1 MYVKELYNM
10 DKMKTMIIEATHS
23 TPAVNFGEDGRMLIE
38 GRSLPEDVNK
48 FYKPL
53 IEWIKSL
60 SVETVKLDVNL
71 EYFNS
76 ASAKKM
82 LEMLKT
88 LDVNI
93 RIKSL
98 IINWHYEEGDDDSLE
113 TGQVFEEFLS
123 RAQFRYHE
131 YAEAA

>member
-1 MYVKELYNM
+1 MESIL
-10 DKMKTMIIEATHS
+10 IEATHS
-23 TPAVNFGEDGRMLIE
+23 TPAVNFNSDGRLMIE

-53 IEWIKSL
+53 IEWIVKLMSE
-60 SVETVKLDVNL
+60 SVKLDINL
-71 EYFNS
+71 EYLNS
-76 ASAKKM
+76 ASAKKL
-82 LEMLKT
+82 LELLKIM
-88 LDVNI
+88 DANS

-113 TGQVFEEFLS
+113 TGQIFEEVLI
-123 RAQFRYHE
+123 RAQFHYHE